1 MASNQLSAIVHRTK
15 KTQSVLLTTLTLST
29 CFRTVHFRST
39 PLYLPDAFTDTF
51 SLNVQHHDFWTQ
63 HLRVVYKPS
72 LNRVCGRPAT
82 IFYTALKRTINY
94 IPFVTHCLDAKETKN
109 QGQPA
114 FAGRQARSL
123 PDCITQAGLRAF
135 VRPSHRYTTLFLT
148 DLQCFKIFSASV
160 FFD

>member
-1 MASNQLSAIVHRTK
+1 MASNQLSAIVHRTD

-29 CFRTVHFRST
+29 CHRTVHFRST

-94 IPFVTHCLDAKETKN
+94 SPFVTHCLDAKETKN
-109 QGQPA
+109 QGQPD
-114 FAGRQARSL
+114 RSACL
-123 PDCITQAGLRAF
+123 SG
-135 VRPSHRYTTLFLT
+135 HRHHNASLNSKVSKVGNS
-148 DLQCFKIFSASV
+148 DLLLL
-160 FFD
+160 